1 MCEGQSPLVIVSVTS
16 VGSYCVALGCQNKA
30 ILLDFT
36 GLPRTNP
43 GEKDE
48 WQQSR
53 GKAGCQN
60 KAILLDF
67 TGLPRMNP
75 GEKDGWQQSRGK
87 AGKPLNTAGYVELI
101 LYG

>member
-16 VGSYCVALGCQNKA
+16 VGSYCVAL
-30 ILLDFT
+30 
-36 GLPRTNP
+36 
-43 GEKDE
+43 
-48 WQQSR
+48 
-53 GKAGCQN
+53 GCQN